1 VPEGL
6 VSRRSLPSSIVWGMS
21 ERPESGPELLAVLR
35 AHEAELRAQG
45 IETIILFGSFARGGE
60 TATSDVDLLVRP
72 GKGFSPGGFEHFSRL
87 DALRERLKRLLG
99 RDIDIVEEPVVAPRL
114 RRIIAREGV
123 RAF

>member
-1 VPEGL
+1 L
-6 VSRRSLPSSIVWGMS
+6 DRS

-45 IETIILFGSFARGGE
+45 IETITLFRSFARGGE
-60 TATSDVDLLVRP
+60 TASSDVDLLVRP
-72 GKGFSPGGFEHFSRL
+72 GEGFSPGGFEHFGRL
-87 DALRERLKRLLG
+87 DALRERLKLLFG